1 MSTTRPSRA
10 GWARV
15 ALALSLLP
23 LLALAGCAGVMANLV
38 KATATEQ
45 RSFTVSAQ
53 PSVIVDT
60 YNGPITVKVTTENKV
75 EATVTKIGS
84 GANKEAAEADLKN
97 VSVDYSQDGETVR
110 IVARRTGPRMFGSS
124 GAAVELTVPARA
136 ILSLTTSN
144 GKITADGIQ
153 GQITARSSNGK
164 VEARG
169 AKGKLDLETS
179 NGAIVI
185 DATEAT
191 LAVGTSNGDIR
202 FAGTLDKGKHTLATS
217 NGSIELKL
225 PAAAQFRFEASTS
238 NGKVTSRF
246 PGLQPSSGK
255 AGSNRLAGQVGSRS
269 TADVDVKLETSN
281 GSITLEPAQSAEAP
295 RP

>member
-1 MSTTRPSRA
+1 M
-10 GWARV
+10 
-15 ALALSLLP
+15 
-23 LLALAGCAGVMANLV
+23 AGCAAVMANLV

-45 RSFTVSAQ
+45 RSFTASSQ

-60 YNGPITVKVTTENKV
+60 YNGPITVKVVLEDKV
-75 EATVTKIGS
+75 EATVTKTGS

-97 VSVDYSQDGETVR
+97 VSVDYSQDGETIR
-110 IVARRTGPRMFGSS
+110 IVARRTGPKSFGSS

-144 GKITADGIQ
+144 GEITSEGIQ

-164 VEARG
+164 VDIRG

-191 LAVGTSNGDIR
+191 LAAGTSNGDIH

-217 NGSIELKL
+217 NGSIELVL
-225 PAAAQFRFEASTS
+225 PAAAQFQFEASTS
-238 NGKVTSRF
+238 NGTVTNRF

-255 AGSNRLAGQVGSRS
+255 PGSNRLAGHVGSGS
-269 TADVDVKLETSN
+269 NADIDLKLETSN
-281 GSITLEPAQSAEAP
+281 GGITLEPAPSAEAP